1 MKIVSALAHP
11 NIALVKYWG
20 KRDLNLILP
29 LNSSIS
35 VTLANLASHTTI
47 HLDPKL
53 SIDSLKLNDQEI
65 SPESKV
71 FQEYFNS
78 YLKIMRYKFKF
89 TEKLRII
96 TKNNF
101 PTSAG
106 LASSAS
112 GFAALSVA
120 LNEALGLGLDYKKLS
135 QMARMGSG
143 SATRSILGGFNY
155 WQMGVAP
162 DGSDSEIGF
171 IADQQHWPELCIA
184 IAITATGEKI
194 YSSREGM
201 QRTVKTCP
209 IYQTAWLDTVKKDLQ
224 DMEQAILSKNFTLMG
239 TVAEKNALKMHA
251 TMIASTPPINY
262 WNEATKL
269 ITNTIVELRENNRL
283 ESYFTIDAGPQVKI
297 LYQKKDQ
304 LKVENYLGKLVG
316 LKEIIYTNVGSAAT
330 VINHHLE

>member
-1 MKIVSALAHP
+1 MRISSAIAHP

-35 VTLANLASHTTI
+35 VTLANLATHTTI
-47 HLDPKL
+47 QIDP
-53 SIDSLKLNDQEI
+53 SFTSDSLKLNDIEI
-65 SPESKV
+65 SSESKI
-71 FQEYFNS
+71 FQEYINS
-78 YLKIMRYKFKF
+78 YLKIVRYKFKF

-96 TKNNF
+96 SKNNF

-120 LNEALGLGLDYKKLS
+120 LNDILGLNLDYKKLS
-135 QMARMGSG
+135 QMARVGSG
-143 SATRSILGGFNY
+143 SATRSVLGGFNY
-155 WQMGVAP
+155 WNMGHAA

-171 IADQQHWPELCIA
+171 IADQNHWPELCIA

-209 IYQTAWLDTVKKDLQ
+209 IYKAAWLDTVNQDLQ
-224 DMEQAILSKNFTLMG
+224 DMDNAILTKNFTLMG
-239 TVAEKNALKMHA
+239 SVAEKNALKMHA
-251 TMIASTPPINY
+251 TMLSSTPPINY

-269 ITNTIVELRENNRL
+269 ITNTIVELRENGRL
-283 ESYFTIDAGPQVKI
+283 ESYFTMDAGPQVKI
-297 LYQKKDQ
+297 LYLKKDQ
-304 LKVENYLGKLVG
+304 PKVEHYLGKLEG
-316 LKEIIYTNVGSAAT
+316 LKEMVFTSVGPSAAL
-330 VINHHLE
+330 INHHLS